1 MATPLRATDFARTVV
16 APGITSLVSLLSV
29 LGSAVL
35 PVIAVAGVGA
45 VLGRYRGVDVKP
57 LSDVTLYVL
66 APALVFYSLVTTPIT
81 GATAARLF
89 AGVAAFTLVLVGIAE
104 ASGRALGETDPV
116 LGGFV
121 LSSTFANA
129 GNYGIPLSA
138 FAFGALG
145 RSTAVLYIAAQSV
158 LMYTVG
164 VYVAARG
171 EAVSAGTALRRV
183 FGLPLIYAVAAAGV
197 VRAFDLA
204 PPTDT
209 ALMET
214 IRLTGDAAI
223 PVMLLMLGIQ
233 LADATSGS
241 SVRRVLP
248 ASGLKLLVAP
258 VVAVGIAL
266 ALGLDGTV
274 GRGFV
279 LECAMPAAVT
289 PLMLTIEFGG
299 EETGL
304 SAADFVSTTILVST
318 LASLATLTALIAA
331 LQAGVVL

>member
-1 MATPLRATDFARTVV
+1 
-16 APGITSLVSLLSV
+16 VSLLSV
-29 LGSAVL
+29 LFSAVL
-35 PVIAVAGVGA
+35 PVVAVAALGA
-45 VLGRYRGVDVKP
+45 VLGRYRGVDVRP

-66 APALVFYSLVTTPIT
+66 APALVFYSLVTTPIST
-81 GATAARLF
+81 GTAARLF
-89 AGVAAFTLVLVGIAE
+89 VGVAAFTLALVGLAE
-104 ASGRALGETDPV
+104 GIGRTMGETDPV

-171 EAVSAGTALRRV
+171 ESGSTLRAVRRV
-183 FGLPLIYAVAAAGV
+183 FGLPLVYAVVAAGL
-197 VRAFDLA
+197 VRAFDA
-204 PPTDT
+204 VPATDT
-209 ALMET
+209 ALMRT
-214 IRLTGDAAI
+214 IELTGNAAI

-233 LADATSGS
+233 LADATRGASL
-241 SVRRVLP
+241 RLALP

-258 VVAVGIAL
+258 VVALGIAL

-274 GRGFV
+274 GRVFV

-289 PLMLTIEFGG
+289 PLMLTIEFGSDDL
-299 EETGL
+299 T
-304 SAADFVSTTILVST
+304 AADFVSTAILVST
-318 LASLATLTALIAA
+318 LASLVTLTVLVAL
-331 LQAGVVL
+331 LQTGMFL

>member
-1 MATPLRATDFARTVV
+1 
-16 APGITSLVSLLSV
+16 VSLLSV
-29 LGSAVL
+29 LFSAVL
-35 PVIAVAGVGA
+35 PVVAVAGVGA
-45 VLGRYRGVDVKP
+45 VLGRFRGVDVRP

-104 ASGRALGETDPV
+104 GVGRVLGESDPV

-138 FAFGALG
+138 FAFGSLG

-171 EAVSAGTALRRV
+171 ESVAASDAVRRV
-183 FGLPLIYAVAAAGV
+183 FGLPLIYAVVAAGV

-209 ALMET
+209 ALMQT
-214 IRLTGDAAI
+214 IKLTGDAAI

-233 LADATSGS
+233 LADATSGGT
-241 SVRRVLP
+241 VRRVLP

-266 ALGLDGTV
+266 ALGLTGTV
-274 GRGFV
+274 GRVFV

-289 PLMLTIEFGG
+289 PLLLTIEFGG
-299 EETGL
+299 DGAGL
-304 SAADFVSTTILVST
+304 SAAEYVSTTILVST
-318 LASLATLTALIAA
+318 LASLVTLTGLVAL
-331 LQAGVVL
+331 LQAGLVL

>member
-1 MATPLRATDFARTVV
+1 
-16 APGITSLVSLLSV
+16 VSLLSV

-89 AGVAAFTLVLVGIAE
+89 AGVAAFTVVLVGIAE
-104 ASGRALGETDPV
+104 GAGRALGEEDPV

-171 EAVSAGTALRRV
+171 EAVSARTAVRRV
-183 FGLPLIYAVAAAGV
+183 FGLPLIYAVLAAGV

-248 ASGLKLLVAP
+248 ASGLKLFVAP

-266 ALGLDGTV
+266 VLGLDGTV
-274 GRGFV
+274 GRVFV

-299 EETGL
+299 TDEGL

-318 LASLATLTALIAA
+318 LASLVTLTGLVAL